1 MLNNTIF
8 PDIFSKIIHIPTDTI
23 QYFIDLKKAHNKIE
37 KEAIA
42 NEFGKNQQILI
53 DMKQKAIDIIQ
64 YHQKHQYKLDNIF
77 KKLEL
82 EQLSKIQI
90 PLFDRFLCNSLN
102 QLNLKDLKFTVYQNQ
117 KLLDEYD
124 VWFKKWQKNNEIAT
138 LLITTN
144 PIFSKSM
151 FDFSDVLKIN
161 KLIQV
166 VKNN

>member
-64 YHQKHQYKLDNIF
+64 YHQKHQYKLDNVF